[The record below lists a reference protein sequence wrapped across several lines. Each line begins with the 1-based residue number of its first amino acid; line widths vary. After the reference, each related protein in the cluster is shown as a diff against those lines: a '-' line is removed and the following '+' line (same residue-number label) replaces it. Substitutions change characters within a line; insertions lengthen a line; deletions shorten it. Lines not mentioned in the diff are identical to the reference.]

1 MMGHIPVRI
10 VVAHAAA
17 HTGVSASDI
26 LGPSQIKPIAHARH
40 LAVWLATRNAGLTQA
55 DLGLEFS
62 RHRKTLV
69 ASTRKIDSRR
79 ARYEGFAQECE
90 ALELTLRCR
99 VFAREST

>member
-40 LAVWLATRNAGLTQA
+40 LAVWLATQSMR
-55 DLGLEFS
+55 
-62 RHRKTLV
+62 
-69 ASTRKIDSRR
+69 
-79 ARYEGFAQECE
+79 
-90 ALELTLRCR
+90 
-99 VFAREST
+99 